1 MLISAGLL
9 LANKIKEFY
18 VHSIVDILNSA
29 SRILQC

>member
-18 VHSIVDILNSA
+18 IHSIVDSLFYA
-29 SRILQC
+29 S